1 MNTNLRIFLIIFAL
15 FWFLLTT
22 YFLKKNKL
30 PVKYSLIWYFI
41 IFIMII
47 LGVFPNAIDLIC
59 DLCGFQAVSSFIIGI
74 ILTLMMLITLILTI
88 IVANQKKLITKLI
101 QEISLQ
107 KEVIGKMNDEK
118 K

>member
-15 FWFLLTT
+15 FWFILTT

-41 IFIMII
+41 III
-47 LGVFPNAIDLIC
+47 IIVLGIFPNAIDMIC

-74 ILTLMMLITLILTI
+74 ILTLMMIITLILTI
-88 IVANQKKLITKLI
+88 IVANQRKLITKLI
-101 QEISLQ
+101 QEVSLQ
-107 KEVIGKMNDEK
+107 KKEIGKVNYEK